1 MSVKNKVTLITD
13 ATSSGFGLGMAIEF
27 ANQGAKVVIAY

>member
-13 ATSSGFGLGMAIEF
+13 ATSGLGLGMAIEF
-27 ANQGAKVVIAY
+27 ANQDAKVVIAY